1 MNAQLR
7 VALLGYGYAGKT
19 LHAPLIVSTPG
30 LDLVAVCS
38 SDATKVIADLP
49 DVKVC
54 ATLQE
59 LLHSTQVD
67 VVVIA
72 TPNDTHFELARQA
85 LLAGKHVVVDKPF
98 TLTATQAYELKAL
111 AEHKQRVL
119 SVFHNRRWDADFLTL
134 RSVIASGQLGKLQS
148 FVSRFDRNRPVV
160 RARWREQQGAGGGL
174 WYDLGPHLIDQAIQ
188 LFGRPIALQAK
199 FEMQRKEAQ
208 AIDYF
213 QVTLRYPDMQVTLQ
227 AGMLVKE
234 ETPRFVLTG
243 TAGSYTKYGL
253 DTQEESLKRGDVLG
267 KNDWGLDPRAGTL
280 VLAETQQQSNSPNLR
295 GDYRCFYTAY
305 RDAVLSKGEN
315 PVSVDDA
322 VFTMELIE
330 LAIGSAKTQ
339 SEILIV

>member
-1 MNAQLR
+1 
-7 VALLGYGYAGKT
+7 
-19 LHAPLIVSTPG
+19 
-30 LDLVAVCS
+30 
-38 SDATKVIADLP
+38 
-49 DVKVC
+49 
-54 ATLQE
+54 
-59 LLHSTQVD
+59 
-67 VVVIA
+67 
-72 TPNDTHFELARQA
+72 
-85 LLAGKHVVVDKPF
+85 VVDKPF

-148 FVSRFDRNRPVV
+148 FVSRFDRYRPEV
-160 RARWREQQGAGGGL
+160 RARWREQHGAGGGL
-174 WYDLGPHLIDQAIQ
+174 WYDLGPHLLDQAVQ

-213 QVTLRYPDMQVTLQ
+213 QVTLRYQDMQVTLQ

-234 ETPRFVLTG
+234 ETPRFVLKG

-253 DTQEESLKRGDVLG
+253 DTQEESLKSGELPG
-267 KNDWGLDPRAGTL
+267 TNDWGHDPRTGEL
-280 VLAETQQQSNSPNLR
+280 SLSSPHQKSRSPNQC

-305 RDAVLSKGEN
+305 RDAVISSGEN
-315 PVSVDDA
+315 PVSIDDA

-330 LAIGSAKTQ
+330 LAVASAQTQ
-339 SEILIV
+339 SEMLIA

>member
-1 MNAQLR
+1 MKAQLR

-19 LHAPLIVSTPG
+19 LHAPLITSTPG
-30 LDLVAVCS
+30 LALISVCS
-38 SDATKVIADLP
+38 GDATKVAADLP
-49 DVKVC
+49 NVKVC

-59 LLHSTQVD
+59 LLRSTEVD

-85 LLAGKHVVVDKPF
+85 MLADKHVVIDKPF

-111 AEHKQRVL
+111 AEHKQRIL

-148 FVSRFDRNRPVV
+148 FVSRFDRYRPEV
-160 RARWREQQGAGGGL
+160 RARWREQHGAGGGL
-174 WYDLGPHLIDQAIQ
+174 WYDLGPHLLDQAVQ
-188 LFGRPIALQAK
+188 LLGRPIALQAK

-213 QVTLRYPDMQVTLQ
+213 QVTLCYQDMQVALQ

-234 ETPRFVLTG
+234 ETPRFVLKG

-253 DTQEESLKRGDVLG
+253 DTQEESLKRSEIPGA
-267 KNDWGLDPRAGTL
+267 NNWGLDPRSGELNLT
-280 VLAETQQQSNSPNLR
+280 TPHQKSHFPNLR
-295 GDYRCFYTAY
+295 GDYRYFYTAF
-305 RDAVLSKGEN
+305 REAVLSNGEN
-315 PVSVDDA
+315 PVEVDDA

-330 LAIGSAKTQ
+330 LAIDSAKTQ
-339 SEILIV
+339 SEMLIV

>member
-1 MNAQLR
+1 MSAQLR

-19 LHAPLIVSTPG
+19 IHAPLIASTPD
-30 LDLVAVCS
+30 LDLVAICS
-38 SDATKVIADLP
+38 SDAAKVIADLP
-49 DVKVC
+49 EVKVC

-59 LLHSTQVD
+59 LLHSTEVD

-134 RSVIASGQLGKLQS
+134 RAVIASGQLGKLQS
-148 FVSRFDRNRPVV
+148 LVSRFDRYRPEV

-174 WYDLGPHLIDQAIQ
+174 WYDLGPHLLDQAVQ

-199 FEMQRKEAQ
+199 LEMQRKEAQ

-213 QVTLRYPDMQVTLQ
+213 QVTLRYQDMQVTLQ

-253 DTQEESLKRGDVLG
+253 DTQEESLKHGEAPG
-267 KNDWGLDPRAGTL
+267 ANDWGRDPRDGELNLNFPHQNTII
-280 VLAETQQQSNSPNLR
+280 PNQR
-295 GDYRCFYTAY
+295 GDYRCFYKAF
-305 RDAVLSKGEN
+305 RDAVLSNGEN
-315 PVSVDDA
+315 PVAVDDA
-322 VFTMELIE
+322 VFTMKLIE
-330 LAIGSAKTQ
+330 LAIVSSKTR
-339 SEILIV
+339 SEMLVA

>member
-1 MNAQLR
+1 MSAQLR

-19 LHAPLIVSTPG
+19 IHAPLIVSTPG
-30 LDLVAVCS
+30 LDLVAICS
-38 SDATKVIADLP
+38 SDAAKVIADLP
-49 DVKVC
+49 EVKVC

-59 LLHSTQVD
+59 LLRSTEVD

-134 RSVIASGQLGKLQS
+134 RAVIASGQLGKLQS
-148 FVSRFDRNRPVV
+148 LVSRFDRYRPEV

-174 WYDLGPHLIDQAIQ
+174 WYDLGPHLLDQAVQ

-199 FEMQRKEAQ
+199 FEMQREEAQ

-213 QVTLRYPDMQVTLQ
+213 QVTLRYQDMQVTLH
-227 AGMLVKE
+227 ASMLVKE

-253 DTQEESLKRGDVLG
+253 DTQEESLKRG
-267 KNDWGLDPRAGTL
+267 
-280 VLAETQQQSNSPNLR
+280 E
-295 GDYRCFYTAY
+295 
-305 RDAVLSKGEN
+305 
-315 PVSVDDA
+315 
-322 VFTMELIE
+322 
-330 LAIGSAKTQ
+330 
-339 SEILIV
+339 

>member
-1 MNAQLR
+1 MSAQLR

-19 LHAPLIVSTPG
+19 IHAPLIASTPD
-30 LDLVAVCS
+30 LDLVAICS
-38 SDATKVIADLP
+38 SDAAKVIADLP
-49 DVKVC
+49 EVKVC

-59 LLHSTQVD
+59 LLHSTEVD

-134 RSVIASGQLGKLQS
+134 RAVIASGQLGKLQS
-148 FVSRFDRNRPVV
+148 LVSRFDRYRPEV

-174 WYDLGPHLIDQAIQ
+174 WYDLGPHLLDQAVQ

-199 FEMQRKEAQ
+199 FEMQREEAQ

-213 QVTLRYPDMQVTLQ
+213 QVTLRYQDMQVTLH
-227 AGMLVKE
+227 ASMLVKE

-253 DTQEESLKRGDVLG
+253 DTQEESLKRGEVPG
-267 KNDWGLDPRAGTL
+267 ANDWGRDPRDGELNLNLPHQNTIF
-280 VLAETQQQSNSPNLR
+280 PNQR
-295 GDYRCFYTAY
+295 GDYRCFYKAF
-305 RDAVLSKGEN
+305 RDAVLSNGEN
-315 PVSVDDA
+315 PVAVDDA

-330 LAIGSAKTQ
+330 LAIVSSKTR
-339 SEILIV
+339 SEMLVA